1 MTKKQLIDKRIKK
14 LKLIEIFGLLFLR
27 KMYIQIPIKRLK
39 WSVLQKLLTD
49 KSRYLFWQS
58 TAS

>member
-14 LKLIEIFGLLFLR
+14 LKLIEIFGLLFVR
-27 KMYIQIPIKRLK
+27 KMYIQIPIKRLE

>member
-14 LKLIEIFGLLFLR
+14 LKLIEIFGLLFVR

-39 WSVLQKLLTD
+39 WSALQKLLTD

>member
-14 LKLIEIFGLLFLR
+14 LKLIEIFGLLFVR

-49 KSRYLFWQS
+49 KSRYLFW
-58 TAS
+58 